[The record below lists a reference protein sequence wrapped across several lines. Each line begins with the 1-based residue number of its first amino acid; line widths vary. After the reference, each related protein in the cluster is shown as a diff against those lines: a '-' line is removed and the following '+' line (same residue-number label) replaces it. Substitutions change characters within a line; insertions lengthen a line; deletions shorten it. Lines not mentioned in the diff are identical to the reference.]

1 MRDSPPSSL
10 TIKTFS
16 ANLTPW
22 CSVPP
27 FVIIGTKIDEEGA
40 EERFRLLKEKYSS
53 ETVLPLSIYMDEL
66 LEDVKKAFMK
76 LADLDETKKDDDGG
90 FTSRMDKD
98 AVYRDE
104 E

>member
-1 MRDSPPSSL
+1 
-10 TIKTFS
+10 
-16 ANLTPW
+16 
-22 CSVPP
+22 
-27 FVIIGTKIDEEGA
+27 
-40 EERFRLLKEKYSS
+40 
-53 ETVLPLSIYMDEL
+53 MDEL

-76 LADLDETKKDDDGG
+76 LADLDETNKDDDGG